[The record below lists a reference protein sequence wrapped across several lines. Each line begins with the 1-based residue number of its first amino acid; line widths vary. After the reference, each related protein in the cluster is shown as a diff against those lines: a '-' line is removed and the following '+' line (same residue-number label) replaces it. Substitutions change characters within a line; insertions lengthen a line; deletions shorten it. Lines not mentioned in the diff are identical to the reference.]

1 MKIVLI
7 EEYFD
12 NYYCF
17 SIDRGKDFI
26 FTSRKISQAFNTLE
40 KIYVNTLINKVIKHE
55 DYIFCENYQ
64 GRIFNVVFK
73 LNDTSEE
80 VYIER
85 FKNIFT
91 EELTNLVLGGFINES

>member
-1 MKIVLI
+1 MTITIVFQLTEVKIL
-7 EEYFD
+7 
-12 NYYCF
+12 F
-17 SIDRGKDFI
+17 SL
-26 FTSRKISQAFNTLE
+26 SRKISQAFNTLE
-40 KIYVNTLINKVIKHE
+40 KTYVNTLINKVIKHE

-73 LNDTSEE
+73 LNDTPEE